1 MNFKKIGSRGG
12 KTTAGDAINLEITFK
27 NSALN
32 ISARILCKDSKDND
46 VLNDSLKLVC
56 DIALLDM
63 WLIFHLK
70 YLLYL
75 SLFCLMAFLRSHE
88 SQLKQMKE
96 SLDAYMNSLHWTT
109 FNQEV
114 TKHYFS
120 SFKGITLRHVQ
131 ISQRTDHLNM
141 SFTNFPPFPLSLPSL
156 RGCHSKKIFV
166 TKSYINPCL
175 ERN

>member
-32 ISARILCKDSKDND
+32 ISARILCKDSNDND

-56 DIALLDM
+56 DIDLLDM
-63 WLIFHLK
+63 RLIFHLK

-88 SQLKQMKE
+88 SQLK
-96 SLDAYMNSLHWTT
+96 
-109 FNQEV
+109 
-114 TKHYFS
+114 
-120 SFKGITLRHVQ
+120 
-131 ISQRTDHLNM
+131 
-141 SFTNFPPFPLSLPSL
+141 
-156 RGCHSKKIFV
+156 
-166 TKSYINPCL
+166 
-175 ERN
+175 